1 MQFLKFPS
9 IEYYDLY
16 IRNKDNAVSLNQYIS
31 NNPGLTWA
39 ITEKIDGCNF
49 GLCVTKDDFEIQ
61 KRNGLIENN
70 NQDLWG
76 LYKGKDRFIEIVER
90 IREKLKQLPNIKQMI
105 FYGEWFG
112 KGIMKRIYYGES
124 HYYRFFGISAIT
136 NDDKVINYPFE
147 TLYIWMT
154 EWNQLDHL
162 VTVLGIDTD
171 LKRAVQYKNDFIS
184 HLTPSDS
191 IAEGIVISPWNKST
205 FIRFKSKNDKFKES
219 TNNEEEWKKEFD
231 NDDVYKLHTQ
241 FKNLCS
247 ESRMFGIFS
256 KLGIPAN
263 GNKDASNYIKA
274 FINDA
279 LEDLIR
285 IYPEYNDFEYSQ
297 KRKVTS
303 IGKIPYNL
311 FITVWNK
318 LTSNE

>member
-16 IRNKDNAVSLNQYIS
+16 IRNKDNSVSLNQYIS
-31 NNPGLTWA
+31 DNPGLAWV

-61 KRNGLIENN
+61 KRNSLIENN

-76 LYKGKDRFIEIVER
+76 LYKGKDRFIEIVEH
-90 IREKLKQLPNIKQMI
+90 IREKLNQFPNIKQMI

-191 IAEGIVISPWNKST
+191 ITEGIVISPWNKST

-231 NDDVYKLHTQ
+231 NDDVYKLHIQ

-274 FINDA
+274 FQQDA

-318 LTSNE
+318 LISND